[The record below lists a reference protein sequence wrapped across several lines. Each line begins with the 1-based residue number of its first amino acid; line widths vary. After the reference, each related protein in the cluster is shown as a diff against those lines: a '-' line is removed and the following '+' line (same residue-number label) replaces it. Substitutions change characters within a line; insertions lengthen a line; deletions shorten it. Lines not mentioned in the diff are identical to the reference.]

1 MTRPEVIPATRP
13 KPAARLLKRW
23 PWLLGLI
30 AALTVGVGAGAVIGM
45 GQVPADNNPRVLA
58 ALDDIEQLETTQS
71 QRAAERESALD
82 ERSSALDVREA
93 EVDAQVAEFDERE
106 TALDE
111 RESALDKREK
121 ALDKRKNAIK
131 SEERQ
136 VAANTVP
143 GDGVFVVGKDIK
155 AGTYR
160 SSGPSSGGIGSC
172 YYAFKTGTG
181 SDADIIDNNLTEGQ
195 ATVTLTSGQIF
206 ETTSCSEWK
215 RQ

>member
-1 MTRPEVIPATRP
+1 
-13 KPAARLLKRW
+13 
-23 PWLLGLI
+23 
-30 AALTVGVGAGAVIGM
+30 M
-45 GQVPADNNPRVLA
+45 GHVPADNNPRVLA
-58 ALDDIEQLETTQS
+58 ALDDIEQLKTTQS
-71 QRAAERESALD
+71 QRAAERERAID
-82 ERSSALDVREA
+82 ERSSALD
-93 EVDAQVAEFDERE
+93 
-106 TALDE
+106 
-111 RESALDKREK
+111 
-121 ALDKRKNAIK
+121 KRKKAIK

-160 SSGPSSGGIGSC
+160 SSGPSSSGIGSC

-181 SDADIIDNNLTEGQ
+181 SDADIIDNNITKGQ
-195 ATVTLTSGQIF
+195 ATVTLSDGQIF